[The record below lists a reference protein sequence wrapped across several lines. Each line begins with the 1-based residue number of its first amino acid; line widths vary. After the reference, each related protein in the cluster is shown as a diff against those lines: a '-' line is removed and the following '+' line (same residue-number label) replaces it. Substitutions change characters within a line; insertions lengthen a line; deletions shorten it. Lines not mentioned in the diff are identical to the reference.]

1 MSVSALVKTHWLRQL
16 MLQSPKH
23 LRILDASL
31 QLSKEN
37 RDARQEFL
45 AHRIPGAKFF
55 DVNECADKSS
65 PYAHRLP
72 NAEEFADCKRN
83 LGIRNDSYVVIYDN
97 NDKVGLYSA
106 PRAWWMFRALIW
118 SSSGVSFGRWVSS
131 LVRGRFSNRIGPR
144 KKHSSGPR
152 YLVNL
157 SLTLRSSLACSQTL
171 YIIFK
176 VRRARVIKYKPQRIY

>member
-1 MSVSALVKTHWLRQL
+1 MSSVSALVKAHWLRQL

-55 DVNECADKSS
+55 DVNECADKFS
-65 PYAHRLP
+65 PYAHSLP
-72 NAEEFADCKRN
+72 NAEEFADCKRK
-83 LGIRNDSYVVIYDN
+83 LGIRNDSHVVVYDN
-97 NDKVGLYSA
+97 NEKVGLYSA
-106 PRAWWMFRALIW
+106 PRAWWMFRAFGHHRVSVLDGGFPRWCAEGFPIE
-118 SSSGVSFGRWVSS
+118 SG
-131 LVRGRFSNRIGPR
+131 PE

-157 SLTLRSSLACSQTL
+157 SVTLRSSLACSQTL
-171 YIIFK
+171 CFSLQSTTSAGDKI
-176 VRRARVIKYKPQRIY
+176 